1 MRNRTSVRHG
11 IPVSSA
17 SPRAITSD
25 WLNPLCRF
33 LEAWR
38 GIGIISCIPQS
49 LICFPNCRASSAAKI
64 LPQILRETGLEVLD
78 IPTYK
83 LEGEEEGGI
92 LPKLDFLT
100 FSSASGVRWFF
111 REYQELPAGTKAVCI
126 GRITAMEFQKHSRQP
141 YWLAKEISAKGLVM
155 TIVQIC
161 LSK

>member
-1 MRNRTSVRHG
+1 MQHGGKVDLYPEDFTS
-11 IPVSSA
+11 
-17 SPRAITSD
+17 
-25 WLNPLCRF
+25 
-33 LEAWR
+33 E
-38 GIGIISCIPQS
+38 S
-49 LICFPNCRASSAAKI
+49 LAHALGDAAKPEEPIWILRSAGGSEI
-64 LPQILRETGLEVLD
+64 LPQILRERGLEVLD
-78 IPTYK
+78 IPTYE

-100 FSSASGVRWFF
+100 FSSASGVRRFF